1 MQVELSNFAEIGA
14 YLRDVRE
21 AVGIDVKEAGQQL
34 NIRPKYLEAI
44 ESGKLEVLP
53 GKTYARGYM
62 KNYAEWLGL
71 SPSEIVTAF
80 DRCNRGGGSVRYFV
94 PEPTEKHYQPGF
106 LVVLVALAVIV
117 AVYVYWLR
125 NHNEVV
131 VPNHVPVTPVPDRL
145 LDPAFMQ
152 SLDNDREYIMD
163 MKAVEPPESVK
174 PVPSPKVIQELPW
187 LKDKAKEKENVT
199 P

>member
-1 MQVELSNFAEIGA
+1 MQVELASFAEIGA

-21 AVGIDVKEAGQQL
+21 AIGMDVKEVGQQL

-44 ESGKLEVLP
+44 EAGKLEVLP

-62 KNYAEWLGL
+62 KNYAEWLGVP
-71 SPSEIVTAF
+71 PSDIVSAF
-80 DRCNRGGGSVRYFV
+80 DRCNRGGGNVRYFV
-94 PEPTEKHYQPGF
+94 PEPTEKHYQPGIM
-106 LVVLVALAVIV
+106 VVLIALALIGG
-117 AVYVYWLR
+117 VYVYWLK

-131 VPNHVPVTPVPDRL
+131 VPDRMPVTPVPDRL

-163 MKAVEPPESVK
+163 MKVAEPPESVK
-174 PVPSPKVIQELPW
+174 PAPSPKAMQELPW
-187 LKDKAKEKENVT
+187 LREKVKEKANVA